1 MSAIVTNDLS
11 KHQGKTEILT
21 SLNLEVLDGE
31 IFSLLGMKDSGKT
44 TLARILMGYLKPNSG
59 SVSVYDMDSF
69 KESKE
74 IKESVS
80 FVPEDSLLNTNM
92 KSSVVLKKTLNS
104 HNLQNTEDID
114 TLCDYF
120 NFNERLRI
128 SDLEPRDLKLFA
140 IINALIVKPRLI
152 ILDNPCT
159 NLTQV
164 DIDKLF
170 SYIKNLNESEGLTVF
185 ILTDSLKEAR
195 KYSTR
200 VAYLHDGKIADVEY
214 NNVSVSGDKVLK
226 IKEYRG
232 NLNYF
237 TSIGARV
244 IKDTDSE
251 TVLYYDKNLTDLSKV
266 IYEEALENYTLE
278 DANLEDKIIA
288 YYSGKNVSTRKEN
301 VDTEVVDKNLE
312 TDTVSQ
318 TVIQPEPNEVSDDS
332 DKTVISDASENKFT
346 LGEDNVDSI
355 HNTQTNL
362 FVDEIKPKEDETE
375 VKAEDLAN
383 AEIEEP
389 KTKEDEKEID
399 NMNET
404 KTYTNILS
412 SKNVD
417 YAKNE
422 EDQTP
427 GEDKGGEQ
435 WFLIW
440 NLNQTLLRQL
450 HGQ

>member
-1 MSAIVTNDLS
+1 MSAIVINDLS

-80 FVPEDSLLNTNM
+80 FVPEDSLLNSNM
-92 KSSVVLKKTLNS
+92 KSSVVLKKTLNA

-120 NFNERLRI
+120 NFNERQRV

-159 NLTQV
+159 NLNQS

-170 SYIKNLNESEGLTVF
+170 SYIKNLNESEGLSVL

-200 VAYLHDGKIADVEY
+200 IAYLHDGKIADVEY

-251 TVLYYDKNLTDLSKV
+251 TVLYYDKNLTNLSKV

-288 YYSGKNVSTRKEN
+288 YYSGENKSTRKEN
-301 VDTEVVDKNLE
+301 IEQTSDVKNPE
-312 TDTVSQ
+312 TDTISQ
-318 TVIQPEPNEVSDDS
+318 TVLQPETLDTKDDTTE
-332 DKTVISDASENKFT
+332 TVIESSTEEFT
-346 LGEDNVDSI
+346 LGAENVDSI

-362 FVDEIKPKEDETE
+362 FVDEIK
-375 VKAEDLAN
+375 
-383 AEIEEP
+383 
-389 KTKEDEKEID
+389 TKEDEKLESDEESSKDTEETVSQTASEDFKEKD

-427 GEDKGGEQ
+427 GEEKGGEQ
-435 WFLIW
+435 
-440 NLNQTLLRQL
+440 
-450 HGQ
+450 